1 MLTTVHPTLNDHE
14 YYMRPACV
22 VHAVWCHFILVPS
35 TPFSPV
41 PWSVLWLCRQLVT
54 DVTAWL
60 IDPNPSCSKNRK
72 IKIKIKIK
80 RKVKSS
86 IDDLDKDIVIIT
98 NKVATFSDLNIMKK
112 YVKMMNNIDISDIMS
127 LRLSQ
132 SKLYFKI
139 LGIPYFVKNT
149 NLPITSDVVATT
161 SHNDQWDH

>member
-1 MLTTVHPTLNDHE
+1 
-14 YYMRPACV
+14 
-22 VHAVWCHFILVPS
+22 
-35 TPFSPV
+35 
-41 PWSVLWLCRQLVT
+41 
-54 DVTAWL
+54 
-60 IDPNPSCSKNRK
+60 
-72 IKIKIKIK
+72 
-80 RKVKSS
+80 
-86 IDDLDKDIVIIT
+86 
-98 NKVATFSDLNIMKK
+98 MKK